1 MMNMKRINSKNYHDY
16 VFKDGKFIGAF
27 EEMYQNVKDPWHH
40 GDAAAIYYDLSLY
53 LIERYEIF
61 PKRVLDVGCGKGA
74 FGARLKKKLPKANIL
89 AIDISPT
96 AIQKA
101 KAKYGVL
108 GIDFRVIDIQK
119 EYKSFTEDS
128 FDFIVMSD
136 IMWYILPYFE
146 RIVSWLKK
154 CLKYDGYLLI
164 NQAFYAPGKQK
175 YGTDIVSSVEDM
187 LRLIPLDTV
196 VTIETGG
203 GARLKDHNV
212 TALFKKG
219 VSRR

>member
-1 MMNMKRINSKNYHDY
+1 MKRINSKNYHDY

-27 EEMYQNVKDPWHH
+27 EEMYQNVEDPWHH
-40 GDAAAIYYDLSLY
+40 GDAAAIYYDVSLY

-61 PKRVLDVGCGKGA
+61 PKEVLDVGCGKGA
-74 FGARLKKKLPKANIL
+74 FGARLKRKLPKANIL

-96 AIQKA
+96 AIQNA
-101 KAKYGVL
+101 KAKYGIL

-128 FDFIVMSD
+128 FDFILMLD
-136 IMWYILPYFE
+136 NIMWYILPNFE
-146 RIVSWLKK
+146 KIVSRFKK
-154 CLKYDGYLLI
+154 CLKDNGHLLT

-175 YGTDIVSSVEDM
+175 YGTEIVSSVEDM
-187 LRLIPLDTV
+187 LRLIPLDAV

-203 GARLKDHNV
+203 RD
-212 TALFKKG
+212 
-219 VSRR
+219 